1 MVDAIIGEEE
11 PSHPVDGYKE
21 IVMAKFTAAQIEE
34 HGKKVLEAFEDGF
47 QWSDIFDIIP
57 QVMEIVE
64 AVGAMTGDEKRES
77 AEAVLDYVIDETDIK
92 WLPDSLIDPILKKA
106 ARYVIPLVIKATKG
120 DYKINS

>member
-1 MVDAIIGEEE
+1 
-11 PSHPVDGYKE
+11 
-21 IVMAKFTAAQIEE
+21 MAKFTAAQIEE